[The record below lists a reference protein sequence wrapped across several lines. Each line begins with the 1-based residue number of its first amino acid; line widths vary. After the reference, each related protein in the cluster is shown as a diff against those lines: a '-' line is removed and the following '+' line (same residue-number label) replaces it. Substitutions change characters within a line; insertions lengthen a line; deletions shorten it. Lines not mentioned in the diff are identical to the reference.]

1 MQGNGCTVFNE
12 NGDIIYR
19 IDNYEKKRSKEVY
32 LMDLRGKVLF
42 TLQKVQFFG
51 RWEGYK
57 GDGANLKKEKPS
69 FQVTRNGHVTLWNSN
84 NAEAAGCYKLESM
97 AGGKSSSAA
106 IFKIIDSR
114 SGRVVAEAKRKQSSS
129 GVVLGDDVLTLMV
142 EPHVD
147 HSLIIALVTV
157 QPKSPLSSPFLYMTS
172 RRETFTV
179 WMRSLICH
187 TNGCTV
193 YDSNGDVVYRVD
205 NYDQKCRDEVYLMDL
220 RGQVL
225 FIIQKRKSLFFG
237 CWEGYKTMK
246 TGCWSST
253 CSTNNEKPWFEV
265 KRYCGLLRGYLFC
278 KVRVGHDKYW
288 IERSVRSKSAFR
300 IVDINGDAIAEVNQK
315 QTSSGFLL
323 GEDVLSLKVEPN
335 IDHSFIVALVI
346 VYELINGKM

>member
-1 MQGNGCTVFNE
+1 MAKVHPLPSSLSSSSSSSSSYVTSKREAFTIWMKSLVMQGNGCTVFNE

-114 SGRVVAEAKRKQSSS
+114 SGSVVAEAKRKQSSS

-157 QPKSPLSSPFLYMTS
+157 
-172 RRETFTV
+172 
-179 WMRSLICH
+179 H
-187 TNGCTV
+187 G
-193 YDSNGDVVYRVD
+193 
-205 NYDQKCRDEVYLMDL
+205 LMHHRL
-220 RGQVL
+220 
-225 FIIQKRKSLFFG
+225 
-237 CWEGYKTMK
+237 
-246 TGCWSST
+246 
-253 CSTNNEKPWFEV
+253 
-265 KRYCGLLRGYLFC
+265 
-278 KVRVGHDKYW
+278 
-288 IERSVRSKSAFR
+288 
-300 IVDINGDAIAEVNQK
+300 
-315 QTSSGFLL
+315 
-323 GEDVLSLKVEPN
+323 
-335 IDHSFIVALVI
+335 
-346 VYELINGKM
+346 